1 MILQSCLSLA
11 SKIDRSLCWK
21 TDPAS
26 WVLLVLHW
34 FRLSIGLS
42 GRVSMSSSMIWIHR
56 YCCVHLSF
64 LGVSPFIFLV
74 VSSVLLVWHR
84 QLLHSTDTLIYS
96 DTQDFVVLFFQ
107 RQVKCFEK
115 DQGQQHDKWMNC
127 QKDLL
132 LHRSFFFFLFELLF
146 EFFLSCSWV
155 TPKECAVSVS
165 LFPDK
170 NTCHVDWHENLNTL
184 PIISFHAFCITRIIL
199 HGNMRRLSTCIN
211 TSHDT
216 LHDKK
221 RRRTRHGT
229 WQVESVDVL
238 LVVSF
243 LLEPTVSGIR
253 TWSLTLVSVCL
264 SQEDL

>member
-96 DTQDFVVLFFQ
+96 DTQDFVVLFFSTPSQ
-107 RQVKCFEK
+107 VFWKRSGTAARQVNELPKRSPSSSVILLFPLWAALWVLLE
-115 DQGQQHDKWMNC
+115 
-127 QKDLL
+127 LL
-132 LHRSFFFFLFELLF
+132 LSDTKGMCCLCVSLSGQKHLSRWLTW
-146 EFFLSCSWV
+146 EFKHFAHHLLSCFLYHSHHLAW
-155 TPKECAVSVS
+155 K
-165 LFPDK
+165 
-170 NTCHVDWHENLNTL
+170 HEEIVN
-184 PIISFHAFCITRIIL
+184 
-199 HGNMRRLSTCIN
+199 
-211 TSHDT
+211 
-216 LHDKK
+216 
-221 RRRTRHGT
+221 
-229 WQVESVDVL
+229 VY
-238 LVVSF
+238 
-243 LLEPTVSGIR
+243 
-253 TWSLTLVSVCL
+253 
-264 SQEDL
+264 